1 MAKAKALIAIAA
13 VLPISACASM
23 TTGTSQSVSISTT
36 PKSGASCEARN
47 EKGAWALPSTPGSIT
62 VSKSASDLT
71 ATCKTQ
77 DGMVGTAS
85 IASTTAGAAF
95 GNILVGGIIGA
106 AVDMSSGA
114 AYQYPSQMVVPLV
127 EPGQA
132 PAQDQPNQP
141 QAAVVPPQTTKQD

>member
-1 MAKAKALIAIAA
+1 
-13 VLPISACASM
+13 
-23 TTGTSQSVSISTT
+23 
-36 PKSGASCEARN
+36 
-47 EKGAWALPSTPGSIT
+47 
-62 VSKSASDLT
+62 
-71 ATCKTQ
+71 
-77 DGMVGTAS
+77 MVGTAS